1 MSKDLIEK
9 PLNKKLIYKGKF
21 TELLCDEVKLPNGNL
36 ATREYIKHPG
46 AAAVLPFID
55 KENIILVKQY
65 RYAIGKI
72 TYEIPAGRIDSGE
85 APLECITR
93 ELEEETGYKARKFE
107 LLLSFYP
114 TSALSNEILHI
125 FSAFD
130 LEKGNF
136 NPDEDEFVEKEIVK
150 FKDALEMV
158 KDGRIKDSKT
168 IIAFLYCASLLK

>member
-21 TELLCDEVKLPNGNL
+21 TELFCDEIKLPSGNL

-65 RYAIGKI
+65 RYAIGEI
-72 TYEIPAGRIDSGE
+72 TYEIPAGKIDSGE
-85 APLECITR
+85 TPLECIAR
-93 ELEEETGYKARKFE
+93 ELEEETGYKAKKFE

-114 TSALSNEILHI
+114 TAALSNEILHI
-125 FSAFD
+125 FLAFD
-130 LEKGNF
+130 LKEGNF
-136 NPDEDEFVEKEIVK
+136 NPDEGEFVEKEVVK

-158 KDGRIKDSKT
+158 KDGHIKDSKT
-168 IIAFLYCASLLK
+168 IIAFLYFVSLSK